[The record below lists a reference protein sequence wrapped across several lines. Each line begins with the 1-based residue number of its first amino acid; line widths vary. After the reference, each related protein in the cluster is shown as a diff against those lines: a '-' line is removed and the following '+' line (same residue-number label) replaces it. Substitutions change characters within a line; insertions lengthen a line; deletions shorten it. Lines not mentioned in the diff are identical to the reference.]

1 MAVSTAVLY
10 YYSATVLAEHGSKYT
25 APQGS
30 HAAHEWRDAFT
41 RIVLLQLAAQVQAW
55 LPMTKWSWQGG
66 PSRSHA
72 LVQAWLPMTK
82 WSWHGGP
89 SHSHSDF
96 FRLAS
101 HSGSFCHMPLT
112 QVLPQAT

>member
-10 YYSATVLAEHGSKYT
+10 YYSATVLAENGSKYT

-66 PSRSHA
+66 PS
-72 LVQAWLPMTK
+72 
-82 WSWHGGP
+82 
-89 SHSHSDF
+89 HSHSDF
-96 FRLAS
+96 FCLAS